1 MKIFAMKPGHDG
13 AVALVDADAGKLVWS
28 LEAEKDSF
36 PRFEAFNPAQMVDAA
51 ERLDVMPDVFAVSG
65 WGKGSMAANAP
76 IGAGYYGWDG
86 SAVQQRAARMF
97 GHDVKYFSSSHERS
111 HLWCSYGLSPFEQGQ
126 PCYVLVWEGALG
138 DFYQIDEKLNVISLG
153 RVMMTPGN
161 KYSFLYALA
170 DPTFTLPKGKL
181 RNEDPGKLMA
191 LCAYGASGEM
201 DDDERELT
209 EFLLKRDSILAT
221 LSKEDMRWSK
231 YYNIGLDH
239 PAFTRLAQAL
249 FG

>member
-1 MKIFAMKPGHDG
+1 
-13 AVALVDADAGKLVWS
+13 
-28 LEAEKDSF
+28 
-36 PRFEAFNPAQMVDAA
+36 MVDAA

-153 RVMMTPGN
+153 RVMMTRATSIP
-161 KYSFLYALA
+161 SCTRWPIRPSPCPRAS
-170 DPTFTLPKGKL
+170 
-181 RNEDPGKLMA
+181 
-191 LCAYGASGEM
+191 CA
-201 DDDERELT
+201 
-209 EFLLKRDSILAT
+209 
-221 LSKEDMRWSK
+221 
-231 YYNIGLDH
+231 
-239 PAFTRLAQAL
+239 TRIQAN
-249 FG
+249 